1 MLSIL
6 IITVKKFGMDFKET
20 EEKKWRIN
28 TNVFIM
34 VLVKGLM

>member
-20 EEKKWRIN
+20 EEKKWR
-28 TNVFIM
+28 TSMDFQSM
-34 VLVKGLM
+34 VSVKSLI

>member
-6 IITVKKFGMDFKET
+6 IITVKKFGMDFEET

-34 VLVKGLM
+34 AWVKDLM